1 MGFAPILYGWMEG
14 GLGMTIIDV
23 SRKAAPAPMGT
34 TSAKTVCDFLRLH
47 ARQKPHR
54 PAFHCGDATVS
65 WAMLEETSTG
75 LARWFL
81 DQGLE
86 PGDRVAVC
94 SLNSIEL
101 AQVYLG
107 LFKAGL
113 IAVPINTRLK
123 PDEIRFILGHAAPR
137 MAFCE
142 PSLVPVLEQAG
153 AAFPIFDRL
162 PDQLPTKSKL
172 PAVAPDSL
180 AVIIYTSGT
189 TSRPKGVA
197 HTQSALCETGL
208 NGIRISQHLS
218 RQVRLCFLP
227 MMHISGLW
235 VLATSLREG
244 TPMVVLPK
252 FEPAAVL
259 DAIERFGCTITGGL
273 PTMILSLVEEQ
284 AKRPRRVTSLGSV
297 FAGGD
302 AVSPLLQSR
311 FKELFGTEL
320 LELYAMTELCPMCI
334 NLPGASRQ
342 GSVGRPMEGIDI
354 RVVDLDGQDV
364 PQGETGEIVA
374 RGPGL
379 CAGYWNDLQATR
391 AAMGGGWLHTGDL
404 GARDADGFIWF
415 KGRKKEVII
424 RAGSNISPQEVEEA
438 LCKHPAV
445 LEAGVI
451 GVPDP
456 VTIERVAAFVVLRE
470 GHAASADELCA
481 FARRHI
487 ADYKAPEEIHFLK
500 EMPKNPVGKVQRRAL
515 KECCW
520 PFSH

>member
-1 MGFAPILYGWMEG
+1 MSE
-14 GLGMTIIDV
+14 
-23 SRKAAPAPMGT
+23 
-34 TSAKTVCDFLRLH
+34 
-47 ARQKPHR
+47 
-54 PAFHCGDATVS
+54 
-65 WAMLEETSTG
+65 
-75 LARWFL
+75 
-81 DQGLE
+81 
-86 PGDRVAVC
+86 
-94 SLNSIEL
+94 
-101 AQVYLG
+101 
-107 LFKAGL
+107 
-113 IAVPINTRLK
+113 
-123 PDEIRFILGHAAPR
+123 
-137 MAFCE
+137 
-142 PSLVPVLEQAG
+142 
-153 AAFPIFDRL
+153 
-162 PDQLPTKSKL
+162 
-172 PAVAPDSL
+172 
-180 AVIIYTSGT
+180 
-189 TSRPKGVA
+189 
-197 HTQSALCETGL
+197 
-208 NGIRISQHLS
+208 HLS

-227 MMHISGLW
+227 MMHISGMW

-284 AKRPRRVTSLGSV
+284 AKRPRQVASLGSV

-311 FKELFGTEL
+311 FKALFGTEL
-320 LELYAMTELCPMCI
+320 LELYAMTELCPMCF
-334 NLPGASRQ
+334 NLAGASRE
-342 GSVGRPMEGIDI
+342 GSVGRPVEGIDI

-415 KGRKKEVII
+415 RGRKKEVII

-470 GHAASADELCA
+470 GEAVSADALCA
-481 FARRHI
+481 FAREHI
-487 ADYKAPEEIHFLK
+487 ADYKAPEEIHFLR

-515 KECCW
+515 KEML
-520 PFSH
+520 SAR